1 MNDFDNKVKEIIKF
15 ISKSDKKTIKNKL
28 HDILEYNKFCPVVLG
43 KGSFGKAYIPES
55 KNIEINID
63 NKKVYL
69 PIVVK
74 EAITSEYKDATKPDL
89 NIDIFGKNLY
99 IIGNF
104 NGITSEAIILMHIKQ
119 LCTKTVHLPL
129 ILGYGT
135 CLENNKINKI
145 ITTRLG
151 LDKEIEVDL
160 TGKVYGDK
168 KKITHKSYIT
178 TLEDLY
184 NFIYYSKNKDGSVI
198 LPNGIKCDNI
208 SELYD
213 YICISYLATFHL
225 LTENKIY
232 PDDMHNG
239 NIFIRWLNDTSY
251 YNNENI
257 KDCKNI
263 IYKVN
268 NKYYKIKTFGFVIVF
283 GDTGSFLLEAK
294 KNVFILGF
302 KNFDEEKEKMMR
314 NAIKNNSAIIQDHDM
329 IIPNEF
335 IKSIAYKILNSEPYN
350 LYPKWNRWGENITK
364 NLSTPELLDFYYKKY
379 GVDKYTKNKNT
390 IFIKM
395 GGSALLP

>member
-1 MNDFDNKVKEIIKF
+1 MNNFDDKVNKIIKF
-15 ISKSDKKTIKNKL
+15 ISKSDKNTIKNKL
-28 HDILEYNKFCPVVLG
+28 IDIIEYHKFCPTVLG
-43 KGSFGKAYIPES
+43 QGAFGKAYIPES
-55 KNIEINID
+55 KNIEVNID

-74 EAITSEYKDATKPDL
+74 EVITSEYKDVNKPDI
-89 NIDIFGKNLY
+89 NFDIIGNNLY

-104 NGITSEAIILMHIKQ
+104 NGITTEAIILMYIKQ
-119 LCTKTVHLPL
+119 LCSKTVHLPL

-135 CLENNKINKI
+135 CLEKTKINKI

-160 TGKVYGDK
+160 TGKVYGNK
-168 KKITHKSYIT
+168 KKITHKSFIT

-232 PDDMHNG
+232 PKDMYIG
-239 NIFIRWLNDTSY
+239 NIFIHWLNDTSY

-257 KDCKNI
+257 KNCKNI

-268 NKYYKIKTFGFVIVF
+268 NKYYKIKTFGFVIVL
-283 GDTGSFLLEAK
+283 GDTGCFLLEAK
-294 KNVFILGF
+294 KDVFIVGYE
-302 KNFDEEKEKMMR
+302 NFFETKEKMLR
-314 NAIKNNSAIIQDHDM
+314 NSTKDNIDIIRNHDM
-329 IIPNEF
+329 ITPNEF

-350 LYPKWNRWGENITK
+350 LYPKYSHWGENITK
-364 NLSTPELLDFYYKKY
+364 KLSTPELLNFYYKKY

-390 IFIKM
+390 ILIKV
-395 GGSALLP
+395 

>member
-1 MNDFDNKVKEIIKF
+1 MDKVKEIITF

-28 HDILEYNKFCPVVLG
+28 LDIIEYHKFCPTVLG
-43 KGSFGKAYIPES
+43 QGAFGKAYIPES
-55 KNIEINID
+55 KNIEVNID
-63 NKKVYL
+63 NKKVNL

-74 EAITSEYKDATKPDL
+74 EAITSEYKDVNKPDI
-89 NIDIFGKNLY
+89 NFDIIGNNLY

-104 NGITSEAIILMHIKQ
+104 NGITTEAIILMYIKR
-119 LCTKTVHLPL
+119 LCSKTVHLPL

-135 CLENNKINKI
+135 CLEKTKINKI

-160 TGKVYGDK
+160 TGKVYGNK
-168 KKITHKSYIT
+168 KKITHKSFIT

-232 PDDMHNG
+232 PKDMDPS
-239 NIFIRWLNDTSY
+239 NIFIHWLNDTSY

-268 NKYYKIKTFGFVIVF
+268 NKYYKIKTFGFVIVL
-283 GDTGSFLLEAK
+283 GDAGCFLLQAK
-294 KNVFILGF
+294 KDVIIVGYENYF
-302 KNFDEEKEKMMR
+302 ETKEKMLCNYTKDNIDIIR
-314 NAIKNNSAIIQDHDM
+314 NHDM
-329 IIPNEF
+329 ITPNEF

-350 LYPKWNRWGENITK
+350 LYPKYSHWGENITK
-364 NLSTPELLDFYYKKY
+364 SLSTSELLDFYYKKY

-390 IFIKM
+390 ILIKI
-395 GGSALLP
+395 

>member
-28 HDILEYNKFCPVVLG
+28 HNILEYNKFCPIILG
-43 KGSFGKAYIPES
+43 QGAFGKAYIPES
-55 KNIEINID
+55 KNIEVNID
-63 NKKVYL
+63 GKKVNL

-74 EAITSEYKDATKPDL
+74 EVITSEYKDVNKPDI
-89 NIDIFGKNLY
+89 NFDIIGNNLY

-104 NGITSEAIILMHIKQ
+104 HGITSEAIILMYIKQ

-145 ITTRLG
+145 IATRLG

-160 TGKVYGDK
+160 TGKVYGK
-168 KKITHKSYIT
+168 NIKHKSFIT

-184 NFIYYSKNKDGSVI
+184 NFIYYSKNKNGSVI

-232 PDDMHNG
+232 PKDMDPS
-239 NIFIRWLNDTSY
+239 NIFIHWLNDTSY

-268 NKYYKIKTFGFVIVF
+268 NKYYKIKTFGFVIVL
-283 GDTGSFLLEAK
+283 GDAGCFLLQAK
-294 KNVFILGF
+294 KDVIIVGYENYF
-302 KNFDEEKEKMMR
+302 ETKEKMLC
-314 NAIKNNSAIIQDHDM
+314 NYTKYNIDIILNHGM

-335 IKSIAYKILNSEPYN
+335 IKSIANKILNSEPYN
-350 LYPKWNRWGENITK
+350 LYPRYSHWGENITK

-379 GVDKYTKNKNT
+379 GIDKYTKNKNT
-390 IFIKM
+390 IFIKI
-395 GGSALLP
+395 